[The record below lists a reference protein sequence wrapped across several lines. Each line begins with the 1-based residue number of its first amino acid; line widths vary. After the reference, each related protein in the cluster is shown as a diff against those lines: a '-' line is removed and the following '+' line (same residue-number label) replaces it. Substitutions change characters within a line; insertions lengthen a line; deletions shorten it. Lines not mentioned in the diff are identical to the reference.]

1 MGSIFLSP
9 GLGLSETLCLCT
21 AATVDKTEEVG
32 CESGGLLLEMR
43 KKSKKKKK
51 SLHYRV
57 DLQVL
62 LRFPASLLQKRTQV
76 DQA

>member
-1 MGSIFLSP
+1 M
-9 GLGLSETLCLCT
+9 SETVCLCT

-51 SLHYRV
+51 VFIIAWICKYC
-57 DLQVL
+57 
-62 LRFPASLLQKRTQV
+62 
-76 DQA
+76 